1 MLGRFGFYSNY
12 VCFIF
17 PSIYKYIYIICFYN
31 IVINLETDM
40 NDKIFEIVIA
50 TINDF
55 NEESDNK
62 IDISNGRESELFG
75 GNSEVD
81 SLELVNLIVEIEENI
96 SEKFNKNITITSEKA
111 MSRNT
116 SPFINIGT
124 ITDYIEEILNE

>member
-1 MLGRFGFYSNY
+1 
-12 VCFIF
+12 
-17 PSIYKYIYIICFYN
+17 
-31 IVINLETDM
+31 M

-96 SEKFNKNITITSEKA
+96 SDKFNKNITITSEKA

>member
-1 MLGRFGFYSNY
+1 MNNK
-12 VCFIF
+12 IF
-17 PSIYKYIYIICFYN
+17 D
-31 IVINLETDM
+31 IVIS
-40 NDKIFEIVIA
+40 
-50 TINDF
+50 TISEF

-75 GNSEVD
+75 GNSAVD

-111 MSRNT
+111 MSRIT
-116 SPFINIGT
+116 SPFKNVET

>member
-1 MLGRFGFYSNY
+1 
-12 VCFIF
+12 
-17 PSIYKYIYIICFYN
+17 
-31 IVINLETDM
+31 M
-40 NDKIFEIVIA
+40 NNKIFEIVIA
-50 TINDF
+50 TINEF

-96 SEKFNKNITITSEKA
+96 SDKFNKNITITSEKA

>member
-1 MLGRFGFYSNY
+1 
-12 VCFIF
+12 
-17 PSIYKYIYIICFYN
+17 
-31 IVINLETDM
+31 M
-40 NDKIFEIVIA
+40 NNKIFEIVIT
-50 TINDF
+50 TINEF

-75 GNSEVD
+75 GNSTVD

-96 SEKFNKNITITSEKA
+96 SDKFNKNITITSEKA

>member
-1 MLGRFGFYSNY
+1 
-12 VCFIF
+12 
-17 PSIYKYIYIICFYN
+17 
-31 IVINLETDM
+31 M
-40 NDKIFEIVIA
+40 NDKIFEIVIT
-50 TINDF
+50 TINEF

-75 GNSEVD
+75 GNSTVD

-96 SEKFNKNITITSEKA
+96 SDKFNKNITITSEKA

>member
-1 MLGRFGFYSNY
+1 
-12 VCFIF
+12 
-17 PSIYKYIYIICFYN
+17 
-31 IVINLETDM
+31 M
-40 NDKIFEIVIA
+40 NNKIFEIVIA
-50 TINDF
+50 TINEF

-111 MSRNT
+111 MSRKT